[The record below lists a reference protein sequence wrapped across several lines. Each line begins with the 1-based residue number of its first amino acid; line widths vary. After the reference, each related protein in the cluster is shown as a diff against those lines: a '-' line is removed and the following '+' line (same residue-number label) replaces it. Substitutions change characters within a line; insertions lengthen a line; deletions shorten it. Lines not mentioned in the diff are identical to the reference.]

1 MICGISTLEEAKEI
15 LMDAWRVHENQEFEG
30 YYPLVFV
37 LDESLDP
44 NEVEVK
50 IRQCDTCDICVHYK
64 LGDKVESDRCPRC
77 RENALRAM
85 VKVFIVIQG
94 DRVVLSD
101 WK

>member
-1 MICGISTLEEAKEI
+1 MIYEIGTLEEAQ
-15 LMDAWRVHENQEFEG
+15 ENLTKAYKADWDEF
-30 YYPLVFV
+30 YQMFRPLVFV

-64 LGDKVESDRCPRC
+64 LGDGDVSDRCPRC
-77 RENALRAM
+77 RENALRTM

-101 WK
+101 WE